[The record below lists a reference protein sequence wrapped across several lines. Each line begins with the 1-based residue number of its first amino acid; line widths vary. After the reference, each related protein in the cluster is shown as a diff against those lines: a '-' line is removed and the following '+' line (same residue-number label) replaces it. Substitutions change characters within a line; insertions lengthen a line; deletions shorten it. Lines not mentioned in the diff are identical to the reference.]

1 MDKIASLPV
10 MPTQRP
16 GGSSARQ
23 PGTMDFLAQ
32 LGVMPFTQQ
41 AATGNTDPNSSQG
54 GEPSMQVPAQLV
66 SPQDRPTP
74 PRVADPRMTPEG
86 VTQVDKLSA
95 ELHRFSVFASN
106 KLSYLPREFAAASD
120 VVAEAA
126 LTGAS
131 TFAPATAKIGR
142 IDAPAHGTVGAA
154 PADDASIGVLSAPR
168 STDSEAR
175 DYASVTEASAPTV
188 PAVWMPRRLRLR
200 ETEAGLEVV
209 VRDYH
214 IREADQGA
222 LLTALREQLH
232 QQGVQP
238 YRIWL
243 NGHVVWQARSSV
255 N

>member
-10 MPTQRP
+10 MPAQRP
-16 GGSSARQ
+16 GGPSARQ
-23 PGTMDFLAQ
+23 PGSTDFLAQ

-41 AATGNTDPNSSQG
+41 MATGNTDPNPPQG
-54 GEPSMQVPAQLV
+54 GEPSVQVPEQLV
-66 SPQDRPTP
+66 SPQERPAP
-74 PRVADPRMTPEG
+74 PRAADPRMTPEG
-86 VTQVDKLSA
+86 VTQVDMLSA

-106 KLSYLPREFAAASD
+106 KLSYLPRVFGVASD
-120 VVAEAA
+120 GAAA
-126 LTGAS
+126 LTGS
-131 TFAPATAKIGR
+131 SPLTPARAAIGR
-142 IDAPAHGTVGAA
+142 IDAAAHSTVGAA
-154 PADDASIGVLSAPR
+154 PADDASIGLLSAQQ
-168 STDSEAR
+168 STDGEAR
-175 DYASVTEASAPTV
+175 EYASVTEASAPTV

-200 ETEAGLEVV
+200 ETEAGMEVV

-214 IREADQGA
+214 IRESDQDA

-243 NGHVVWQARSSV
+243 NGHVVWQARPSA